1 MCTYHTEHIQIDGS
15 GKGATGWFGANR
27 ATVYVDHPVHAP
39 YGHTVNIDVI
49 NPQLGAAARVAL
61 ELTEESALALG
72 LHRSGAIRKAIA
84 HAPAGLASKN
94 Q

>member
-1 MCTYHTEHIQIDGS
+1 MCIYLTEHVEIDGS
-15 GKGATGWFGANR
+15 AKGATGWFDAAR

-49 NPQLGAAARVAL
+49 NPQLGPSARVAL
-61 ELTEESALALG
+61 EMTEESALALAD
-72 LHRSGAIRKAIA
+72 AIRRAIR
-84 HAPAGLASKN
+84 HAPAGLASKD